1 MERPRIF
8 ALPALIVTAA
18 LVLSSCASSHAG
30 KSATSAGDISG
41 GDDGDFAELRTTDQM
56 HAEIARLRIE
66 RDRLSE
72 TNALL
77 QEELEW
83 AHDDL
88 RLVEK
93 QFVTFEE
100 RLTSGYGKAS
110 AVAAAAEARMR
121 FDATRAKYPS
131 LPDSTQQDLTQLMDT
146 SESLIRKGNYAAAL
160 FFADRANHTMIGF
173 ERREHLD
180 RGSVSRSVAVA
191 LANLREGPGQYYPV
205 VAQLTAGQTVVC
217 MDEIGDWYHV
227 KTPTGSVGWMHTSL
241 LH

>member
-1 MERPRIF
+1 MDRLRIF
-8 ALPALIVTAA
+8 AGPALIAA
-18 LVLSSCASSHAG
+18 ATIALSSCASSHAG
-30 KSATSAGDISG
+30 KPATTDVSV
-41 GDDGDFAELRTTDQM
+41 GDDSDFAELRTTDQM

-72 TNALL
+72 TNTLL

-88 RLVEK
+88 RLVER

-121 FDATRAKYPS
+121 FDATRTKYPT
-131 LPDSTQQDLTQLMDT
+131 LPDSTEQDLKQLMDT
-146 SESLIRKGNYAAAL
+146 SDNLIRKGNYPAAL

-173 ERREHLD
+173 ERRQHLD
-180 RGSVSRSVAVA
+180 RGSVSRSVAVSR
-191 LANLREGPGQYYPV
+191 ANLREGPGQYYPV
-205 VAQLTAGQTVVC
+205 VAQLAEGQVVVC